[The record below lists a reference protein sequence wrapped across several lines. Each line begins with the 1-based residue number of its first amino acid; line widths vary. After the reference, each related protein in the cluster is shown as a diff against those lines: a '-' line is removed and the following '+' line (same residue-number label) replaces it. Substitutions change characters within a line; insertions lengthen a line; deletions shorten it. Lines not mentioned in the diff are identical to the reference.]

1 MPPVREKEEG
11 SYMIL
16 RRAFKMYV
24 ERDRYAYFYGAKGEK
39 LTETVMNNLIERYY
53 NEYWSRFSVQALE
66 EIKRFSK
73 NRIGY
78 DCSGF
83 ITAITG
89 IPGYT
94 ASLYANTV
102 NKTSV
107 TDSKAG
113 ALLYK
118 PGHVGLD
125 IGYGYTMHIGSAG
138 NTIEIAKIQSV
149 GFTKA
154 GEFKGYDYSEA
165 NNH

>member
-1 MPPVREKEEG
+1 MEG

-16 RRAFKMYV
+16 RRALKMYV
-24 ERDRYAYFYGAKGEK
+24 ERDRYAYFYGAKGER
-39 LTETVMNNLIERYY
+39 LTEQTMNALIEAYP
-53 NEYWSRFSVQALE
+53 NYWNRFSIQAIE

-83 ITAITG
+83 ITAVTG
-89 IPGYT
+89 LAGNSATQY
-94 ASLYANTV
+94 SKTV
-102 NKTSV
+102 NKSSV

-118 PGHVGLD
+118 PGHIGLD
-125 IGYGYTMHIGSAG
+125 LGYGYTIHIGSAG
-138 NTIEIAKIQSV
+138 ATFEIAKIQTV

-154 GEFKGYDYSEA
+154 GECPGYDYSEA

>member
-1 MPPVREKEEG
+1 MEG
-11 SYMIL
+11 SYMVL

-39 LTETVMNNLIERYY
+39 LTEKRMEELIQQYW
-53 NEYWSRFSVQALE
+53 NEYYSRFSVQALE

-89 IPGYT
+89 IPGYS

-102 NKTSV
+102 HKTSV
-107 TDSKAG
+107 TESKAG

-118 PGHVGLD
+118 PGHVGID
-125 IGYGYTMHIGSAG
+125 IGYGYAMHIGSSGA
-138 NTIEIAKIQSV
+138 TIEIAKIQTV

-165 NNH
+165 NSH

>member
-1 MPPVREKEEG
+1 MEG

-16 RRAFKMYV
+16 RRAFKMFV
-24 ERDRYAYFYGAKGEK
+24 ERDRYAYFYGCKGEK
-39 LTETVMNNLIERYY
+39 LTEKRMEELILQYW
-53 NEYWSRFSVQALE
+53 NEYYSRFSVQALE

-89 IPGYT
+89 IPGYS

-118 PGHVGLD
+118 PGHVGID
-125 IGYGYTMHIGSAG
+125 IGYGYTMHIGSSGA
-138 NTIEIAKIQSV
+138 TIEIAKIQTV

-165 NNH
+165 NSH

>member
-1 MPPVREKEEG
+1 
-11 SYMIL
+11 MIL
-16 RRAFKMYV
+16 RRAFKMFV
-24 ERDRYAYFYGAKGEK
+24 ERDRYAYFYGCKGEK
-39 LTETVMNNLIERYY
+39 LTEKRMEELILQYW
-53 NEYWSRFSVQALE
+53 NEYYSRFSVQALE

-89 IPGYT
+89 IPGYS

-118 PGHVGLD
+118 PGHVGID
-125 IGYGYTMHIGSAG
+125 IGYGYTMHIGSSGA
-138 NTIEIAKIQSV
+138 TIEIAKIQTV

-165 NNH
+165 NSH